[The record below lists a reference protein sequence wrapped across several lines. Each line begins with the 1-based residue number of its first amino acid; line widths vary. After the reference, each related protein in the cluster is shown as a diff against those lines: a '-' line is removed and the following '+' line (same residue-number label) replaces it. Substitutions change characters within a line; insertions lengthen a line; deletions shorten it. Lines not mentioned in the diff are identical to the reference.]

1 MFVKLEDGVIS
12 KYPYTLGDLLQD
24 NPNTSFPAEISEE
37 ILNSFGLYRVTR
49 LDLPN
54 NWDRNTQNV
63 EEKTEPEL
71 VDGEWVI
78 GYILVDKT
86 VEEIAAYNY
95 RVKTSIIED
104 RNRLLAETDWMAL
117 SDSPGMSAAW
127 KSYRQ
132 SLRDITLQDGYP
144 NSVIWPEIPQ

>member
-54 NWDRNTQNV
+54 SWDRSTQNV

-71 VDGEWVI
+71 VDGEWII

-86 VEEIAAYNY
+86 DEEIAAYDY
-95 RVKTSIIED
+95 KVKTFIIEE
-104 RNRLLAETDWMAL
+104 RNRLLAETDWMTL
-117 SDSPGMSAAW
+117 SDSPGMSDAW
-127 KSYRQ
+127 KAYRQ

-144 NSVIWPEIPQ
+144 NSVVWPEIP